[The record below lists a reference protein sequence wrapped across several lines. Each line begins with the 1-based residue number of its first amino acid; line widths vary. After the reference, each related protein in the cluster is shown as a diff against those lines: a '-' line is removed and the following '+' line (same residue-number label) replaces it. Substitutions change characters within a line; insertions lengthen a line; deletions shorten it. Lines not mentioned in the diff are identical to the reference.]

1 MSILTRG
8 LPDCVVCRG
17 EKYEVETD
25 FRAWIEFYERARE
38 KDIPGMLRVYRR
50 LPPSLEEALTLA
62 VEFGRKGASPYG
74 EESRSGRAILDY
86 EADAGL
92 IYAAFMG
99 EYGIDLCEEKLH
111 WYKFC
116 ALLGGL
122 GEDRM
127 LSRIMALRGMD
138 PAAQSDNKRRS
149 EIRRLQRL
157 YACPDRRTQAER
169 DADAAAVL
177 SKFY

>member
-8 LPDCVVCRG
+8 LPDCVVCQG
-17 EKYEVETD
+17 ESYEIETD

-38 KDIPGMLRVYRR
+38 RDIPGMLRVYRR
-50 LPPSLEEALTLA
+50 LPPSLEEALALA
-62 VEFGRKGASPYG
+62 VEFGRKGALPYG

-127 LSRIMALRGMD
+127 LSKIMALRGMD
-138 PAAQSDNKRRS
+138 PAAQTDNKKRS

-157 YACPDRRTQAER
+157 YACPDRRTLAER